1 MKKSSFG
8 ILIRKADVIKNIQEF
23 QSEEIVKSEKPGD
36 YLSSY
41 EKHRINSKLKISNS
55 SFITYKPHFGR
66 MF

>member
-1 MKKSSFG
+1 M
-8 ILIRKADVIKNIQEF
+8 IRKADVDQNIQGFQHEEF
-23 QSEEIVKSEKPGD
+23 VKLEKPED

-41 EKHRINSKLKISNS
+41 EKHRINSKLTISNS